1 MKVIEE
7 VLDRRCKAT
16 LSQVLF
22 VLSVPAEWV
31 IC

>member
-7 VLDRRCKAT
+7 VLEKRCKVS

-31 IC
+31 IF